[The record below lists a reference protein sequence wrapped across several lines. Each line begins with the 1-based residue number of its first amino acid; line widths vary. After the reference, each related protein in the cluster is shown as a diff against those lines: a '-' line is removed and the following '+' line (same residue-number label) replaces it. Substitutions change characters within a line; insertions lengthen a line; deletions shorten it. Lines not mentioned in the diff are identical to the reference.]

1 MDPVAPNP
9 KYTTVQ
15 SKLHKPTAATLKGQK
30 ERHALTPGAQAALA
44 MESKWRAAGTP
55 DAGTTHFAPS
65 PTAFLPPH
73 SVSPR
78 PAPFSCSE
86 TPFVCSSLCVLF
98 L

>member
-55 DAGTTHFAPS
+55 DAGTAQYLRYPIS
-65 PTAFLPPH
+65 IPP
-73 SVSPR
+73 
-78 PAPFSCSE
+78 F
-86 TPFVCSSLCVLF
+86 F
-98 L
+98 